1 MLRFYN
7 THSYRGRLVRRE
19 FLRAGSLSV
28 ASLGLAGHAAA
39 AATSGRLLKDK
50 SIIFLFM
57 HGGPS
62 QFETFDPKM
71 DMPSS
76 IRSATGEV
84 RTAIPGVTFGST
96 FQGLAKRAGRL
107 NVVRSFV
114 TGNGN
119 HDIKPIMSPETLNA
133 NLGSLYSRIAGPL
146 RADTAIPTNVALF
159 PRAVEAEAGPAIN
172 SFGNFES
179 TGPLGNAF
187 APFVPGAT
195 APGGGGLEQ
204 DLKLNLA
211 PDRLED
217 RRTLLTALDSWKRQ
231 LAAKATADASDSLQ
245 QLAFD
250 ALLRNVSDAFDLQR
264 ENASVVEQYDTRSRF
279 PVARI
284 DKKWNN
290 YQHYKDHGTS
300 IGKLL
305 LMARRLCE
313 RGCGFV
319 TITTSFV
326 WDMHA
331 DVNNATMTE
340 GMDYVGAP
348 FDHAVST
355 FIDDIESRGLSDK
368 IMLVCCGE
376 MGRTPTIN
384 KAGGRDHWGNLAPLL
399 IYGGGSRG
407 GQVIGQSSRDGG
419 TPNSDPV
426 TISDLIATIL
436 HKLVDIDQA
445 RVTAGLPKNLLD
457 VLARGK
463 PISQL

>member
-19 FLRAGSLSV
+19 FLRAG
-28 ASLGLAGHAAA
+28 ALGLAGLGLAGSGDRTASAAA
-39 AATSGRLLKDK
+39 HRLLKDR

-76 IRSATGEV
+76 IRSATGEIA
-84 RTAIPGVTFGST
+84 TSLSGVTFGST
-96 FQGLAKRAGRL
+96 FEGLAKRADKL
-107 NVVRSFV
+107 SVVRSFV

-133 NLGSLYSRIAGPL
+133 NLGSLYARVAGPL
-146 RADTAIPTNVALF
+146 RAATAMPTNVALF
-159 PRAVEAEAGPAIN
+159 PRAVNAEAGPAIN

-179 TGPLGNAF
+179 AGPLGSAF
-187 APFVPGAT
+187 APFVPGAA
-195 APGGGGLEQ
+195 APGAGGLEQ

-211 PDRLED
+211 ANRLED
-217 RRTLLTALDSWKRQ
+217 RRALLTALDSWKRSA
-231 LAAKATADASDSLQ
+231 AAKAAAGQTDSLQ

-250 ALLRNVSDAFDLQR
+250 ALLSSVSDAFDLKQEDAR
-264 ENASVVEQYDTRSRF
+264 LVEQYDTASRF
-279 PVARI
+279 PIARI

-290 YQHYKDHGTS
+290 YQHYKDHGTT

-319 TITTSFV
+319 TVTTSFV

-340 GMDYVGAP
+340 GMDYVGRP

-355 FIDDIESRGLSDK
+355 LIDDLEARGLSDK

-399 IYGGGSRG
+399 IYGGGSRR

-419 TPNSDPV
+419 TPNSDPF
-426 TISDLIATIL
+426 TIPDLIATIM
-436 HKLVDIDQA
+436 HKLLDLDQA
-445 RVTAGLPKNLLD
+445 RVTAGLPRNLLD
-457 VLARGK
+457 VLSRGK
-463 PISQL
+463 PLD